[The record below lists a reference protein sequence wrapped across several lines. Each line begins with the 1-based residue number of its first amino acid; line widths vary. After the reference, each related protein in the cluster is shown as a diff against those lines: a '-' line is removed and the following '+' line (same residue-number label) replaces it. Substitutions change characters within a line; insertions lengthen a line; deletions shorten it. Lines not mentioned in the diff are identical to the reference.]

1 MGLFLCQKQIE
12 IDEATLSEHYN
23 DVNKLKRQ
31 YEIMKRAREAEFI
44 EQIGVSPEVANLTS
58 FTKKLMHIFRQRIRY
73 RKGAEAPFDYA
84 A

>member
-1 MGLFLCQKQIE
+1 
-12 IDEATLSEHYN
+12 LSEHYN

-44 EQIGVSPEVANLTS
+44 EQIGVSPEVAFANLTS